1 MKYKNE
7 IVALIAKYDDKIKE
21 VNDKLLKTQEENAKL
36 SNVNME
42 CKKQIDILLE
52 KEETMLDVEEI

>member
-7 IVALIAKYDDKIKE
+7 IVALIANYDDKVKE

-36 SNVNME
+36 SNLNME

-52 KEETMLDVEEI
+52 KEETILVS